1 MFRRLINTTAKAFFP
16 ARNMSTS
23 PSGPLLKPCKL
34 ALIQL
39 KTGSDKSANLTRA
52 CEKVALAAKAGAD
65 IVVLPECFN
74 SPYGTEHFP
83 KYAEPLPSLEKPTP
97 PDESE
102 APSYHRLSALSKEHN
117 IHLVAGSIPEL
128 EPSTKKLYNTSLIFS
143 PAGTLLGKHRKVHL
157 FDIDIPGK
165 IRFKESEVLTG
176 GSEPTLV
183 DTPFGKFG
191 VGICYDVRF
200 PELAMIAARRGA
212 FAMIYPGAF
221 NMTTGPL
228 HWELLARARAVDNQV
243 WVAMCSP
250 ARDLEGTG
258 YVAFGESMVVDPN
271 GLVVKKAGAEE
282 DMVVVDLAPEKVV
295 EVRSGIPVTT
305 QRRFD
310 VYPDVS
316 GVAGSS
322 A

>member
-1 MFRRLINTTAKAFFP
+1 
-16 ARNMSTS
+16 
-23 PSGPLLKPCKL
+23 
-34 ALIQL
+34 
-39 KTGSDKSANLTRA
+39 
-52 CEKVALAAKAGAD
+52 
-65 IVVLPECFN
+65 
-74 SPYGTEHFP
+74 
-83 KYAEPLPSLEKPTP
+83 LPSLEKPTP
-97 PDESE
+97 PDASE
-102 APSYHRLSALSKEHN
+102 APSYHRLAALSKEHN

-128 EPSTKKLYNTSLIFS
+128 EQSTKKLYNTSLIFS
-143 PAGTLLGKHRKVHL
+143 PTGALLGKHRKIHL

-228 HWELLARARAVDNQV
+228 HWELLARARANDNQI
-243 WVAMCSP
+243 WTAMCSP

-271 GLVVKKAGAEE
+271 GMVLKKAGAEE
-282 DMVVVDLAPEKVV
+282 ELVIVDLAPERVV

-316 GVAGSS
+316 SVKGSS